1 MTTHVIKNQKDLDK
15 FKDGYGYVIEGNAEF
30 QFSAEF
36 TGRLKVTGYLWI
48 KAGDSIEAGGSIE
61 AGSWIEA
68 GDWIKAGGSI
78 EAGGW
83 IKAGGWIEAGSSIKA
98 GSWIEAVLG
107 GITCGLSITCRGL
120 LKFKLKLFAGT
131 SPYSWNAN
139 CSKEVKC
146 GKLEGNVVYGD
157 VIETGL
163 PDAPKETITIGGIEY
178 DKDEV
183 EAKLKDLKPAQSD
196 SKDKQ

>member
-48 KAGDSIEAGGSIE
+48 KAGDWIK

-68 GDWIKAGGSI
+68 G
-78 EAGGW
+78 
-83 IKAGGWIEAGSSIKA
+83 SS
-98 GSWIEAVLG
+98 IEAVLG